1 MAYTLQQLQELQ
13 NAKAEGVLRVKFVDG
28 QEMVF
33 RSLDEMNRIQAEM
46 EKELYPETSRIRRTI
61 FTYQGY

>member
-61 FTYQGY
+61 FTYKGY